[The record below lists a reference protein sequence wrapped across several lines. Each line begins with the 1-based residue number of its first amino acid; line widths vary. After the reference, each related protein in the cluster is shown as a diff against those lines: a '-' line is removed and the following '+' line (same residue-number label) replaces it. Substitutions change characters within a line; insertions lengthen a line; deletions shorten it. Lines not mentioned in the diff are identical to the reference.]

1 MSLAG
6 PMMQSSPTQPKIDR
20 ALLEQCIKACFDCAQ
35 TCTACADADL
45 AEQQRDL
52 LLRCIRLNLDCAAI
66 CTAAGGVITRQTEF
80 DMGVARAVLQACA
93 QVCRICGDECE
104 RHAQHMEHCRI
115 CAQACRRCEQ
125 ACNQAVAALH

>member
-20 ALLEQCIKACFDCAQ
+20 TLLEQCIKACFDCTQ
-35 TCTACADADL
+35 TCVACADACL
-45 AEQQRDL
+45 AEQQRDM
-52 LLRCIRLNLDCAAI
+52 LLRCIRLDLDCAAVCNATGYI
-66 CTAAGGVITRQTEF
+66 ISRKTEF
-80 DMGVARAVLQACA
+80 DVGVARAVLQACA

-125 ACNQAVAALH
+125 ACNQVVAALR